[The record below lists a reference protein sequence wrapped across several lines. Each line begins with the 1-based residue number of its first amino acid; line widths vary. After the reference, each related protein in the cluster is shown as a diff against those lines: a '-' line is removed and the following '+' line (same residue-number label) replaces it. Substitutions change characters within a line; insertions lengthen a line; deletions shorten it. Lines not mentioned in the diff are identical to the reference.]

1 MKNNIQKLYTNTGKI
16 TGALML
22 CMALSACPS
31 KHVATEETP
40 DVADYT
46 RKHSVELRLTK
57 TGSYCGGAAPPQAM
71 LDELATPKPLSG
83 VQFYIRKGTTN
94 KTSDPVIAD
103 GTTLASGIIS
113 LDLEEGDYFLV
124 FINKV
129 SDRYYNEIYEKF
141 KNGDAN
147 HAIIDKACLDKWL
160 STPDLAFTV
169 KNDAANIFMLN
180 VNEPCPWN
188 EIPCAEYRG
197 PLPP

>member
-22 CMALSACPS
+22 CIALSACPS
-31 KHVATEETP
+31 KHVATEETEE
-40 DVADYT
+40 VANYT
-46 RKHSVELRLTK
+46 PRHEVQLQLTK
-57 TGSYCGGAAPPQAM
+57 TGSYCGGAAPPQAL

-83 VQFYIRKGTTN
+83 VQFYIRKGTAN
-94 KTSDPVIAD
+94 KTTDPVIAD
-103 GTTLASGIIS
+103 GTTLPSGVIS
-113 LDLEEGDYFLV
+113 LLLEEGEYYLV
-124 FINKV
+124 FMNKV
-129 SDRYYNEIYEKF
+129 SDRYYNEIYEKY

-147 HAIIDKACLDKWL
+147 HAAIDKVCFDNWL

-188 EIPCAEYRG
+188 EVPCAKYTG
-197 PLPP
+197 PYPP